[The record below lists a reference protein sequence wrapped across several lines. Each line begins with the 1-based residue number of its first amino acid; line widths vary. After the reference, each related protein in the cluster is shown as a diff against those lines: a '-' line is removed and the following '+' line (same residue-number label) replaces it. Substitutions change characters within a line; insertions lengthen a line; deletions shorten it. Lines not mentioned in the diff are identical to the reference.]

1 MSTATAT
8 WADRLRPEK
17 KTLLW
22 GALLVN
28 VELLL
33 LVSYAVISDSR
44 LIGPLA
50 VRYWLFPFV
59 WINVGLWAILRT
71 RPAPSAPRQRRI
83 AAAIAVGY
91 FGVLAYFG
99 GVIGPAATDQISTL
113 RVVLLDLPPGWGPAI
128 LYDGTL
134 VGVTLMPYKIV
145 GYVALAYLV
154 YATVLDAAG
163 SVVGG
168 VLGLFSCVSC
178 TLPVVAGVLSGFVGG
193 STALVTAASGQSYA
207 LSTVVFVVTVAL
219 LAWRPDWEDVRRL
232 RQVL

>member
-17 KTLLW
+17 QTLLW
-22 GALLVN
+22 GALVVN

-163 SVVGG
+163 SAIGG
-168 VLGLFSCVSC
+168 LLGLLSCVSC
-178 TLPVVAGVLSGFVGG
+178 TWPVLATIVTGVVGSG
-193 STALVTAASGQSYA
+193 SAIASAATGQSYG
-207 LSTVVFVVTVAL
+207 LSTVVFVVTVGL
-219 LAWRPDWEDVRRL
+219 LYWRPFGR
-232 RQVL
+232 